1 MEEQGRK
8 VDAFTKTLHTADE
21 DRVVSGQMGGFVLD
35 FKSCTA
41 TRQDRGAAQPLMP
54 GQTGKAV
61 GRPGGKTVREV
72 LLLDREDVDRVMAG
86 FTESFQIVRAVVQ
99 TPENKR
105 RVKRHSREGVDR
117 QPDRMAVGI
126 DRRNNGDAGGKTAKG
141 IAQGAGIGLYL
152 GHRSLIC
159 VKRVVL
165 SVLPQLESRQI
176 LRNPHPFTAQLV
188 AWQKTS
194 GRHDLPWQNTR
205 DPYRI
210 WLSEIMLQQTQVS
223 TVIPYYTRFLES
235 FPDVAALAAAPIERV
250 IEHWAGL
257 GYYARAR
264 NLHRCAIEVACRH
277 DGQFPKTPAALAEL
291 PGIGRSTAAAI
302 AAFAFG
308 VQAAILDGNV
318 KRVLCRQFGIEGF
331 PGSKAVENQLWA
343 LAESLLPE
351 SGIEAYTQGLM
362 DLGATCCTRSR
373 PRCEACPVADTCF
386 ARRAGRQA
394 ELPMARPRA
403 AIPERESVFALIT
416 DGQRILLERR
426 PPSGLWGGLL
436 VPPEGSPSA
445 AINRLGL
452 LLLEESALPPLRH
465 TFTHFHL
472 TLKPILCR
480 VVPAQGV
487 AEVGLE
493 WVDLAQ
499 AADAGVPTPI
509 RKLLKQVASEQG

>member
-1 MEEQGRK
+1 
-8 VDAFTKTLHTADE
+8 
-21 DRVVSGQMGGFVLD
+21 VL
-35 FKSCTA
+35 T
-41 TRQDRGAAQPLMP
+41 
-54 GQTGKAV
+54 
-61 GRPGGKTVREV
+61 
-72 LLLDREDVDRVMAG
+72 
-86 FTESFQIVRAVVQ
+86 
-99 TPENKR
+99 
-105 RVKRHSREGVDR
+105 
-117 QPDRMAVGI
+117 
-126 DRRNNGDAGGKTAKG
+126 
-141 IAQGAGIGLYL
+141 
-152 GHRSLIC
+152 
-159 VKRVVL
+159 
-165 SVLPQLESRQI
+165 QLESRQI

-235 FPDVAALAAAPIERV
+235 FPDVSALAAAPIERV

-264 NLHRCAIEVACRH
+264 NLHRCANEIASH
-277 DGQFPKTPAALAEL
+277 HGGKFPDTPAALAEL

-318 KRVLCRQFGIEGF
+318 KRVLCRQFGIDGF
-331 PGSKAVENQLWA
+331 PGSKAVENQLWV

-373 PRCEACPVADTCF
+373 PRCEACPVADACF

-416 DGQRILLERR
+416 DGRRILLERR

-436 VPPEGSPSA
+436 VPPEGSPST

-472 TLKPILCR
+472 TLKPVLCR
-480 VVPAQGV
+480 VAPVQGV
-487 AEVGLE
+487 AEAGLE
-493 WVDLAQ
+493 WIDLAQ

-509 RKLLKQVASEQG
+509 RKLLKQVASEQD